1 VLGDLIQD
9 GDRWQLRFERQLPH
23 PPARVWRALTE
34 PEELRHWFP
43 DQVAVSEWKVGAKLQ
58 FSDARARIEPFDG
71 EVLAFEPPRV
81 LEFRWGTD
89 VIRFELAAR
98 GSGSV
103 LTLID
108 TIDERGKA
116 ARDGAGW
123 HVCLDALERALEGS
137 KPGTDWAG
145 VHDEYVRRFGPEAA
159 TIGPPEGW
167 DGEQ

>member
-1 VLGDLIQD
+1 MRWTSASRRCPSISECCATPVSCSRAPTRSVVSTGCVRTHCGRSTRGSSRIARCGRGASMRWSATSTRTKEVVVDVLGDLIQD

-89 VIRFELAAR
+89 VIRFELA
-98 GSGSV
+98 
-103 LTLID
+103 
-108 TIDERGKA
+108 
-116 ARDGAGW
+116 
-123 HVCLDALERALEGS
+123 
-137 KPGTDWAG
+137 
-145 VHDEYVRRFGPEAA
+145 
-159 TIGPPEGW
+159 
-167 DGEQ
+167 